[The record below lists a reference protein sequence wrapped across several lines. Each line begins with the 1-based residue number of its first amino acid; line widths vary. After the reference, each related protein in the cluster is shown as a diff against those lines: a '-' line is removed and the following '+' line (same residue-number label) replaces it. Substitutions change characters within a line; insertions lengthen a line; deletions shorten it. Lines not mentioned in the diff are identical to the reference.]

1 MEIFRP
7 DKPVE
12 AEGQDKFQRYSF
24 AKRIAGIVTDNKIP
38 QSLVIGIYGKWGEGK
53 TSVLKFI
60 QSELEKKETVIINFN
75 PWLFSDQKQLL
86 KSFFESVALAVNK
99 KLHSSK
105 EIVAKT
111 FSEYADSIGALAGQ
125 WIPGAGAIIGAGKK
139 ISEKLRKDS
148 IEDLKKKVDDII
160 IEANT
165 NFVVFIDDIDRLD
178 IDEVQS
184 VFKLVKLVGDF
195 PRTSYILSFDHDM
208 VASALGPSYASGDKQ
223 SGYDYLEKI
232 IQIPLHLPK
241 ASKKALRDY
250 TLSLIDDTLK
260 NLSIT
265 LEKKDT
271 ASFVRAF
278 DDSFLLFLENP
289 RLGVRLNNS
298 IGFAV
303 PLLKGEVNLSDLMII
318 EGIKVFFP
326 QLYQFIRDNGQYFL
340 RSYMNIGSSS
350 YSSISETEKATVKNA
365 IDNQLLIHE
374 KSNHQN
380 VLEMLLELFPLLKT
394 LYRNMAFPDYTYT
407 QWYRERR
414 ICTQHYFPRYFSYVV
429 VEGDI
434 SDVFFDGLFSDLE
447 SIDEDD
453 LTTRFV
459 TSFNT
464 VAPTDLVFKLRHWER
479 EFKGDHARKIAVA
492 LATLGDKFTDKDQG
506 FLQASTFGQAAY
518 LIATLIKNVTKQK
531 ILSTSIEVL
540 EKATPLKFSIEIAYH
555 LRNTRHHIL
564 DEQKFEDADITSI
577 RRVIVQKFK
586 KTLESNSFF
595 SIVDETNSQLIIYW
609 WFQYDNPE
617 GLKQY
622 IADQLEIDRSFA
634 MQLLKSFVPTIRS
647 LTAGVEGEQV
657 FKSDFT
663 PQTYADLSQIVDS
676 ALLLEKI
683 EAVYGSD
690 EPIEG
695 IPESKTPLTDELI
708 RKIFKKIHLQAQ
720 SNEITLPTP
729 WLRAKNIEL
738 SE

>member
-12 AEGQDKFQRYSF
+12 AEKQDKFQRYFF
-24 AKRIAGIVTDNKIP
+24 AKRIAGIVTDKKIP
-38 QSLVIGIYGKWGEGK
+38 RSLVIGIYGKWGEGK

-60 QSELEKKETVIINFN
+60 QTELEETEAVIINFN

-86 KSFFESVALAVNK
+86 KSFFESVAFAVNK
-99 KLHSSK
+99 KLYTSK
-105 EIVAKT
+105 ELVAKI

-125 WIPGAGAIIGAGKK
+125 WIPGAGAIIGTGKK

-148 IEDLKKKVDDII
+148 IEDLKKKVDDLI

-195 PRTSYILSFDHDM
+195 PRTSYILSFDNDM
-208 VASALGPSYASGDKQ
+208 VASALGPRYASGDKQ

-250 TLSLIDDTLK
+250 TLSLIDDSLK
-260 NLSIT
+260 KLSLT

-278 DDSFLLFLENP
+278 DDTFLHFLENP

-298 IGFAV
+298 ISFAI

-326 QLYQFIRDNGQYFL
+326 QLYQFIRDNGHYFL

-350 YSSISETEKATVKNA
+350 YSRISETEKANVKKA
-365 IDNQLLIHE
+365 IDNQLLIHD
-374 KSNHQN
+374 KSDQQN
-380 VLEMLLELFPLLKT
+380 ILEMLLELFPPLRT
-394 LYRNMAFPDYTYT
+394 LYRNTAFPDYTYK
-407 QWYRERR
+407 QWFREKR
-414 ICTQHYFPRYFSYVV
+414 ICSQQYFPRFFSYVV
-429 VEGDI
+429 AEGDI
-434 SDVFFDGLFSDLE
+434 SDVFFDGLFNDLE
-447 SIDEDD
+447 TIDEQELALRLD
-453 LTTRFV
+453 

-464 VAPTDLVFKLRHWER
+464 VTPPDLVFKLRHWER
-479 EFKGDHARKIAVA
+479 EFKEDHARKIAIA
-492 LATLGDKFTDKDQG
+492 LAMVGDKFTDKDQG

-518 LIATLIKNVTKQK
+518 LIATLIKSVTKQK
-531 ILSTSIEVL
+531 ILAISLQVL

-555 LRNTRHHIL
+555 LRNTKHHIL
-564 DEQKFEDADITSI
+564 DEQKFDEADIASI
-577 RRVIVQKFK
+577 RKAIVQKFK
-586 KTLESNSFF
+586 KALASNDFF

-617 GLKQY
+617 DLKQY
-622 IADQLEIDRSFA
+622 IADQLEIDNSFA
-634 MQLLKSFVPTIRS
+634 MEFLKSFVPTIRS
-647 LTAGVEGEQV
+647 LTADVEGEMV

-663 PQTYADLSQIVDS
+663 LKTYADLSQIVGPD
-676 ALLLEKI
+676 LLLNKI
-683 EAVYGSD
+683 EAVYGSN
-690 EPIEG
+690 EPIEE

-708 RKIFKKIHLQAQ
+708 RKIFKKIHLQVQ
-720 SNEITLPTP
+720 SKEITLPIP